1 MGINRTSDISAYID
15 EVSQIRPLSKEE
27 ESDLWRQAKGADRTQ
42 SEIAKRRLLES
53 GLHLVL
59 SIAERYSTCGIP
71 MLELIQEGNVGLMYA
86 LDRFEP
92 SPEHDFSAQAAVL
105 IERAIVSAIAQ
116 EDLK

>member
-1 MGINRTSDISAYID
+1 MEKDKPVSAYIN
-15 EVSQIRPLSKEE
+15 EVSKITPLSKDEE
-27 ESDLWRQAKGADRTQ
+27 LDLWRRAKSMDENQ
-42 SEIAKRRLLES
+42 SELAKRRLIES
-53 GLHLVL
+53 RLHLVL

-92 SPEHDFSAQAAVL
+92 IPEHDFSAQAAVL

-116 EDLK
+116 EDSQ